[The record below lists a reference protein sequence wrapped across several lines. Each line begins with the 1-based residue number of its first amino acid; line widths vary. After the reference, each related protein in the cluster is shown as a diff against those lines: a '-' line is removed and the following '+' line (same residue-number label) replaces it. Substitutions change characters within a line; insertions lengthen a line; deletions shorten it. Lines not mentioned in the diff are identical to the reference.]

1 MLILLLFCYALFSI
15 ISSLRKKRLV
25 EEIKNK
31 KKKNFKGLKK
41 IPVEEKILF
50 LKDDQLLRKKS

>member
-1 MLILLLFCYALFSI
+1 MHYFQLLAHCV
-15 ISSLRKKRLV
+15 KKRLV

-50 LKDDQLLRKKS
+50 LKDDQLLQKKVEPDQ